1 MVANDNHE
9 CDGCLM
15 DRACL
20 FYINGEWV
28 PPRSGRTLA
37 VIEPATGAAFT
48 SIALADE
55 EDVDRAVKAAGACF
69 DAGWGEQTPN
79 VRLDLLETLI
89 DVVARRRD
97 TFAELISR
105 EMGAPIDFARTSQVD
120 AALGHLRAIA
130 AAGRRT
136 SLDTPVAPDRP
147 ADRVRF
153 EPIGVAALI
162 TPWNWPI
169 NQIAL
174 KVGAALAAGCTM
186 VLKPSELAPLSPLL
200 FAECLHEAGVPP
212 GVFNLI
218 NGDGADTGSALTAH
232 ADVDIVS
239 FTGSTRAGALVAHAA
254 ADRIAHVSLELGG
267 KSPNLVFADCNLE
280 TAIRQGVAHC
290 FRNAGQSCN
299 AASRMLV
306 ERSVYER
313 AVLLAADAAENT
325 NVDLP
330 EQPGN
335 HLGPVI
341 SQRQFDRVQ
350 AYIASGLEEGARL
363 VAGGPG
369 RFPGLEAGYFVRP
382 TIFADVTGDMTVA
395 REEIF
400 GPVLVMTPFDS
411 EDEAVALANDTDYGL
426 AAYVQTTDPRRADR
440 VAKRLQ
446 AGMIQ
451 INGVSRAPGAPFGG
465 RKRSGIGREGG
476 LWGIREFQAVK
487 SISGAVHLEDG

>member
-1 MVANDNHE
+1 MSKDH
-9 CDGCLM
+9 
-15 DRACL
+15 L

-28 PPRSGRTLA
+28 APRGGNTFA
-37 VIEPATGAAFT
+37 VIEPATGTAFA
-48 SIALADE
+48 SVGSARQ
-55 EDVDRAVKAAGACF
+55 EDVDRAVGAARTCF
-69 DAGWGEQTPN
+69 DAGWSDQKPDD
-79 VRLDLLETLI
+79 RIDLLDALI
-89 DVVARRRD
+89 KSVERRRD
-97 TFAELISR
+97 DLAELISR
-105 EMGAPIDFARTSQVD
+105 EMGAPVDFARTSQVD
-120 AALGHLRAIA
+120 AALGHLKAIA
-130 AAGRRT
+130 AAGRGT
-136 SLDTPVAPDRP
+136 KFDAPIASDKP

-153 EPIGVAALI
+153 EPIGVAGLI

-200 FAECLHEAGVPP
+200 FAECMHEAGVPP

-218 NGDGADTGSALTAH
+218 NGDGAGAGSALAAH
-232 ADVDIVS
+232 ADVEVVS
-239 FTGSTRAGALVAHAA
+239 FTGSTRAGRLVAQAA

-306 ERSVYER
+306 ERVVYER
-313 AVLLAADAAENT
+313 AVVLAAEAAMDT
-325 NVDLP
+325 KVDLP
-330 EQPGN
+330 AAPGN
-335 HLGPVI
+335 HLGPVV
-341 SQRQFDRVQ
+341 SQTQFDRVQ
-350 AYIASGLEEGARL
+350 SYIASGLEEGARL

-369 RFPGLEAGYFVRP
+369 RYPGLEAGFFVRP
-382 TIFADVTGDMTVA
+382 TVFADVAADMAVA

-411 EDEAVALANDTDYGL
+411 EDEAIALANDTEYGL
-426 AAYVQTTDPRRADR
+426 AAYIQTADPRCADR

-476 LWGIREFQAVK
+476 LWGIREFQTVK
-487 SISGAVHLEDG
+487 SISGAVQNS

>member
-1 MVANDNHE
+1 MNNH
-9 CDGCLM
+9 
-15 DRACL
+15 RL
-20 FYINGEWV
+20 FYTNGEWV
-28 PPRSGRTLA
+28 ASHNRETLA
-37 VIEPATGAAFT
+37 VIEPATGLDFT
-48 SIALADE
+48 AVGSANE
-55 EDVDRAVKAAGACF
+55 VDVDRAVAAARTCF
-69 DAGWGEQTPN
+69 DSGWSERTPDD
-79 VRLDLLETLI
+79 RLVLLESLI
-89 DVVARRRD
+89 EIVARRRD
-97 TFAELISR
+97 AFAELISR
-105 EMGAPIDFARTSQVD
+105 EMGAPVDFARTSQVD
-120 AALGHLRAIA
+120 AALGHLKAIA
-130 AAGRRT
+130 AAGRRAAF
-136 SLDTPVAPDRP
+136 DAPIDPDRS
-147 ADRVRF
+147 ADRVRY
-153 EPIGVAALI
+153 EPIGVAGLI

-174 KVGAALAAGCTM
+174 KVGAALTAGCTM

-200 FAECLHEAGVPP
+200 FAECMHDAGVPP

-218 NGDGADTGSALTAH
+218 NGNGAGTGSVLAAH
-232 ADVDIVS
+232 ADVDVVS
-239 FTGSTRAGALVAHAA
+239 FTGSTRAGTLVARAA

-280 TAIRQGVAHC
+280 TAVRQGVAHC

-313 AVLLAADAAENT
+313 AVALAADAANAT
-325 NVDLP
+325 QVDLP
-330 EQPGN
+330 KRPGN
-335 HLGPVI
+335 HLGPVV
-341 SQRQFDRVQ
+341 SQTQFDRVQ
-350 AYIASGLEEGARL
+350 AHVASGLQQGARL

-369 RFPGLEAGYFVRP
+369 RHPGFERGYFVRP
-382 TIFADVTGDMTVA
+382 TIFADVSGDSTIA

-400 GPVLVMTPFDS
+400 GPVLVMAPFDS
-411 EDEAVALANDTDYGL
+411 EDEAIELANDTEYGL
-426 AAYVQTTDPRRADR
+426 AAYVQTADPRRADR

-487 SISGAVHLEDG
+487 SISGAERFDTE

>member
-1 MVANDNHE
+1 MSY
-9 CDGCLM
+9 
-15 DRACL
+15 DRL

-28 PPRSGRTLA
+28 APLGGDTLA
-37 VIEPATGAAFT
+37 VIEPATGMAFAAVG
-48 SIALADE
+48 SASQK
-55 EDVDRAVKAAGACF
+55 DVDRAVAAASTCF
-69 DAGWGEQTPN
+69 DAGWSEQEPN
-79 VRLDLLETLI
+79 DCIDLLDALI
-89 DVVARRRD
+89 EILTRRRD
-97 TFAELISR
+97 DFAELISR

-120 AALGHLRAIA
+120 AALGHLKAIA
-130 AAGRRT
+130 AAGRRA
-136 SLDTPVAPDRP
+136 DYDAPIASDRR

-200 FAECLHEAGVPP
+200 FAECMHDAGVPR

-218 NGDGADTGSALTAH
+218 NGDGAGAGSALAAH
-232 ADVDIVS
+232 ADVDVVS
-239 FTGSTRAGALVAHAA
+239 FTGSTRAGRLVAQAA
-254 ADRIAHVSLELGG
+254 ADRIARVSLELGG

-313 AVLLAADAAENT
+313 AVTLAAEATEKT
-325 NVDLP
+325 KVGLP
-330 EQPGN
+330 EAPGN
-335 HLGPVI
+335 HLGPVV
-341 SQRQFDRVQ
+341 SQVQFDRVQ
-350 AYIASGLEEGARL
+350 SYIASGLEEGARL

-369 RFPGLEAGYFVRP
+369 RYPGLEAGFFVRP
-382 TIFADVTGDMTVA
+382 TVFADIDGDMAVA

-411 EDEAVALANDTDYGL
+411 EDEAIALANDTEYGL
-426 AAYVQTTDPRRADR
+426 AAYIQTGDPRRADR
-440 VAKRLQ
+440 VAKRLK

-487 SISGAVHLEDG
+487 SISGALRFESG